1 MEYTGGMVSDT
12 LLDRITRLVAMGRTV
27 LLIAPG
33 LGFEAIFPLALST
46 LAAALRGAGH
56 RCSGL
61 DERARPGC
69 LQAALKSVGSLPAEE
84 RPIAAVV
91 ETSTRNV
98 REVIDVTAECGAAGI
113 PVILVGVPA
122 ATNAPAMLDSTEA
135 FAAVTG
141 DPETV
146 VLSLLEEIGRPTGTP
161 IVGARYRA
169 PDAVLVEKAPEFNL
183 DFARLMYDRTVF
195 PLADYS
201 NHPRHPEFKQA
212 AIETSRGCG
221 LACRHCPIPRRYGG
235 LWRGRPVGL
244 VVDEMVGL
252 HREHGITDFVIED
265 DQPLHDIERFHA
277 FLRAVKTR
285 LPGITM
291 AFSNGLRPD
300 LLGRQTLQ
308 MMAAAGTRDI
318 SLGIESGSPAVRRT
332 LNRAASGTLIG
343 TVISE
348 AHRFGMLVT
357 GYFMLGT
364 PGETS
369 RQMLETFVMA
379 NRLPFDYVHFM
390 VYHPWQ
396 VTTGPA
402 SSIYGQFKTAAY
414 LGSYCNPL
422 RLAALARRGEIK
434 PGKATADLRRLIEWV
449 TAGTTGGGTW

>member
-1 MEYTGGMVSDT
+1 
-12 LLDRITRLVAMGRTV
+12 MGRTV

-46 LAAALRGAGH
+46 LASALRQAGY

-69 LQAALKSVGSLPAEE
+69 LQTALKAIGNLPADE
-84 RPIAAVV
+84 RPVAAVV

-98 REVIDVTAECGAAGI
+98 GEVIRVTSECRAVGI
-113 PVILVGVPA
+113 PVILVGIPA

-146 VLSLLEEIGRPTGTP
+146 VLPLLEEIGRPTGTP
-161 IVGARYRA
+161 VVGARYRA
-169 PDAVLVEKAPEFNL
+169 PDAVLVEKAPEFVL
-183 DFARLMYDRTVF
+183 DFAQLVYDRTVF
-195 PLADYS
+195 PLSDYS
-201 NHPRHPEFKQA
+201 THPRHPEFKQA

-221 LACRHCPIPRRYGG
+221 LSCRHCPVPKRYRG
-235 LWRGRPVGL
+235 LWRGRPIGL
-244 VVDEMVGL
+244 VVDEMVVL
-252 HREHGITDFVIED
+252 HREHGISDFVIED
-265 DQPLHDIERFHA
+265 DQPLHDMERFHA

-285 LPGITM
+285 LPGISM
-291 AFSNGLRPD
+291 AFSNGLRAE

-318 SLGIESGSPAVRRT
+318 SLGIESGSPTVRRA
-332 LNRAASGTLIG
+332 LNRAVSGRLIH

-369 RQMLETFVMA
+369 RQMMETFVMA

-422 RLAALARRGEIK
+422 RLAALFRRGEIK
-434 PGKATADLRRLIEWV
+434 FDRAGADFRRLIEWV